1 MSNEKAK
8 GTEPE
13 KALIRELLAHG
24 HTVEEVCAKYA
35 HIDGRVISGIAARIR
50 VHGPPETG
58 GAGGQ
63 PPSENPAAPAVAGG
77 PAYRNPE
84 DVTPGLTPMAGATGT
99 SGGLTPAY
107 LEYLVVEKVDQ
118 PNAGVIKRE
127 MPPFGINELLDRYD
141 PGEYKIEHYR
151 DGKIFRVLKNT
162 VSPLAK
168 QTRAAASGIP
178 TVIREAPRVESPSDI
193 FMRAMETYDRMRGGS
208 RNEEAHI
215 RSVEAQAK
223 IEEVKAKAQLE
234 TVQTAGL
241 IDLIKTER
249 NRPVEK
255 DHSLTDMV
263 ALMREERE
271 TARTRLTDELTLMRE
286 RHTQDMAMERQRI
299 EARDKE
305 KDKDLDARL
314 IRERE
319 HAAAL
324 QSIET
329 KRQELFEKRNEEA
342 SENLKQM
349 RASLTEELDER
360 RKQHEELLDLQKK
373 HTTEMIALREKSA
386 GADKDLEVA
395 KIIKEGITG
404 GLDRI
409 GARVDMLVEGG
420 ILKKPGQPAGGG
432 TTAQKTM
439 VDSSGK
445 TIEANP
451 ATAETPPAAKKGE
464 KMLTADDI
472 KAMVNEPWF
481 NNLQKEILRDINKRV
496 KYAAEPALKPHG
508 SMIGQIFLD
517 KMNADPSYRVHFHY
531 LRSRE
536 WDEILADIKE
546 AVKPEDLVVF
556 GHKEGHS
563 WFNELQRFLIGAWNS
578 SMGISG

>member
-8 GTEPE
+8 GTDPE
-13 KALIRELLAHG
+13 KAQIRDLLHNG
-24 HTVEEVCAKYA
+24 HTVEEVCAKFA

-50 VHGPPETG
+50 QDGPREAGGG
-58 GAGGQ
+58 GAAATL
-63 PPSENPAAPAVAGG
+63 ENPGLPSGAAPAAI
-77 PAYRNPE
+77 PASQTYRNPD
-84 DVTPGLTPMAGATGT
+84 DVTPGLTPMVGATGST
-99 SGGLTPAY
+99 GGLTPAY
-107 LEYLVVEKVDQ
+107 MEYLVVEKVDQ

-168 QTRAAASGIP
+168 QNRAAISGAP
-178 TVIREAPRVESPSDI
+178 AVIRETPRIESPSDI
-193 FMRAMETYDRMRGGS
+193 FMRAMDTYDRLRRGSG
-208 RNEEAHI
+208 NEEASA
-215 RSVEAQAK
+215 RSYEAQAK
-223 IEEVKAKAQLE
+223 IEEVKAKSQLE

-241 IDLIKTER
+241 IDLIKSER
-249 NRPVEK
+249 NKPVEK
-255 DHSLTDMV
+255 DHSVADMV
-263 ALMREERE
+263 TLMREER
-271 TARTRLTDELTLMRE
+271 TSAQQRLSDEITIMRE
-286 RHTQDMAMERQRI
+286 RHKQDLDLER
-299 EARDKE
+299 ARADNREKE
-305 KDKDLDARL
+305 KDKDLESRL
-314 IRERE
+314 NRERE

-324 QSIET
+324 AAIEV
-329 KRQELFEKRNEEA
+329 KRQDLYELRNKEA

-349 RASLTEELDER
+349 RESLTAELDER
-360 RKQHEELLDLQKK
+360 REQHNELLELQKK
-373 HTTEMIALREKSA
+373 HTAEMIALKEKSA

-420 ILKKPGQPAGGG
+420 ILGKKPVAQPGAGAPAGKPGDPK
-432 TTAQKTM
+432 TETA
-439 VDSSGK
+439 
-445 TIEANP
+445 
-451 ATAETPPAAKKGE
+451 AETPAPKKGE

-481 NNLQKEILRDINKRV
+481 QNLQKEILRDINKRV
-496 KYAAEPALKPHG
+496 KYAAEPTLKPHG

-536 WDEILADIKE
+536 WDEILADIKD
-546 AVKPEDLVVF
+546 AVKPEDLAVF
-556 GHKEGHS
+556 SNKEGFA